1 MSFSKNSGNALSL
14 LLLLLFRKGV
24 REHMSNHAQTTS
36 DIFVC
41 VLRLILFALS
51 LSLSALFYY
60 YFLRIYTREKK
71 NAREEEE
78 ANQPERTFF
87 LFPFDGGM

>member
-1 MSFSKNSGNALSL
+1 
-14 LLLLLFRKGV
+14 
-24 REHMSNHAQTTS
+24 MSNHAQTTS

-41 VLRLILFALS
+41 VLRLILFAL
-51 LSLSALFYY
+51 LSPPCFIII
-60 YFLRIYTREKK
+60 FFRIYTREKK

-87 LFPFDGGM
+87 LLFPFDGGM